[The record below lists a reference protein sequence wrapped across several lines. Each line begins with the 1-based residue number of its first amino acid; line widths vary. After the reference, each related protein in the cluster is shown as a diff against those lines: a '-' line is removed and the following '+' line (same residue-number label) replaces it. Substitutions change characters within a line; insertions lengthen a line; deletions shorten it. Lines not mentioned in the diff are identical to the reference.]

1 MLCVLN
7 TGIQS
12 ASDNMTRDAILLKEL
27 HDHPIL
33 HLYDWDGPS
42 ATYGHFIMPE
52 KHLDIDKV
60 HRGNLTLARRPT
72 GGGIV
77 FHIWDYA
84 FSFLMPS
91 LHPRFSQNP
100 LENYRFVNEVVL
112 EVMQDYLRLSEP
124 VDLIKDSFPIPGEDC
139 QNFCMARPT
148 QYDVVY
154 KGFKIAG
161 AAQRKTKLGY
171 LHQGT
176 ISLARPDEA
185 FLMAV
190 LLSKEDVVKAMRAYT
205 FAPLGLDCDAQRL
218 TSTRS
223 EIGRRLEIAFR
234 RRLDYTECNK

>member
-12 ASDNMTRDAILLKEL
+12 ADNNMVRDAILLKEL
-27 HDHPIL
+27 NQYPIL
-33 HLYDWDGPS
+33 HLYDWEGPS
-42 ATYGHFIMPE
+42 ATYGHFINPE
-52 KHLDIDKV
+52 KHLDMDIVAKTD
-60 HRGNLTLARRPT
+60 LSLARRPT

-84 FSFLMPS
+84 FSFLMPAS
-91 LHPRFSQNP
+91 HPLFSQNP
-100 LENYRFVNEVVL
+100 LENYRFVNEAVL
-112 EVMQDYLRLSEP
+112 DVMQDYLSLSEP
-124 VDLIKDSFPIPGEDC
+124 IDLIQDSFPIPGEDC

-176 ISLARPDEA
+176 ISLAVPDEV
-185 FLMAV
+185 FLSRV
-190 LLSKEDVVKAMRAYT
+190 LLSKEAVVKAMRTYT
-205 FAPLGLDCDAQRL
+205 FAPLGFNCERKLL
-218 TSTRS
+218 TSIRL
-223 EIGRRLEIAFR
+223 EIGSRLEIAFR
-234 RRLDYTECNK
+234 SRLE

>member
-1 MLCVLN
+1 MLCVLD
-7 TGIQS
+7 TGIQT
-12 ASDNMTRDAILLKEL
+12 AAENMSCDAMLLKEL
-27 HDHPIL
+27 RNDPIL
-33 HLYDWDGPS
+33 HLYSWEGFCAS
-42 ATYGHFIMPE
+42 YGHFIRPE
-52 KHLDIDKV
+52 KHLDLESARRVK
-60 HRGNLTLARRPT
+60 LSLAKRPT

-91 LHPRFSQNP
+91 SHPRFSQNP

-112 EVMQDYLRLSEP
+112 EVMQDFLSPNER
-124 VDLIKDSFPIPGEDC
+124 VELIPDSFPVLGEDC

-176 ISLARPDEA
+176 ISLASPDEE
-185 FLMAV
+185 FLRGV
-190 LLSKEDVVKAMRAYT
+190 LLSKADVVAAMRAYT
-205 FAPLGLDCDAQRL
+205 FAPLGVGCEVERLDEVR
-218 TSTRS
+218 R
-223 EIGRRLEIAFR
+223 EIGRQLERAFQR
-234 RRLDYTECNK
+234 YLPNL

>member
-12 ASDNMTRDAILLKEL
+12 ANDNMMRDAILLKEL
-27 HDHPIL
+27 NDLPIL
-33 HLYDWDGPS
+33 HLYGWERPS
-42 ATYGHFIMPE
+42 ATYGHFIHPE
-52 KHLDIDKV
+52 KHLDMDRVSKA
-60 HRGNLTLARRPT
+60 NMSLARRPT

-84 FSFLMPS
+84 FSFLMPFS
-91 LHPRFSQNP
+91 HPLFSQNP

-112 EVMQDYLRLSEP
+112 EVMQDYLTLSEP
-124 VDLIKDSFPIPGEDC
+124 VDLIKESFPIPGEDC

-176 ISLARPDEA
+176 ISLESPDEA
-185 FLMAV
+185 FLNSV

-205 FAPLGLDCDAQRL
+205 FAPLGFQCNPERL
-218 TSTRS
+218 AEARS

-234 RRLDYTECNK
+234 KRLG